1 VFDAILIQGLMCV
14 DAILIQV
21 LLCVYEDLYLL
32 KNISFSEDCLQ
43 QNLCFVV
50 NYRFKIQME

>member
-1 VFDAILIQGLMCV
+1 MTFDAGFYAILIPGFYDCFV
-14 DAILIQV
+14 N
-21 LLCVYEDLYLL
+21 LYLL

-50 NYRFKIQME
+50 NYRFIFQMD